1 MAELEPKPTAA
12 LAPKSVIITTG
23 LGSLGCLG
31 HKTVYQALVRQKG
44 SMENY
49 KWRNWVVNSINFLHA
64 FFLVAS
70 LLVK

>member
-23 LGSLGCLG
+23 LGNLGCLG

-44 SMENY
+44 SMEKY
-49 KWRNWVVNSINFLHA
+49 KWRNWVVNFINFCMLFSGGISA
-64 FFLVAS
+64 G
-70 LLVK
+70 